1 MSASPPPQ
9 RAVMVDRRWLGWQS
23 SVPEAIMNL
32 YARVAQNDASCTE
45 IRLSHKAL
53 GRQNY
58 QDLLIHLA
66 KLLEVNTTVSLFFLH
81 QTEIATEAA
90 LAIGNMIRC
99 NQSITALCFHRVDA
113 TYLATVLGMS
123 LSENTHITSL
133 ALFANT
139 FATFQAFQPLMH
151 CLEHAQSRV
160 TQLSLESC
168 HLNDECLTS
177 LWDALSTNS
186 VLNKLD
192 LRDMRLTESDVIQLS
207 EALQSNVARCQIQTL
222 LLDKNWMQDDGCAAI
237 ARWMTARRQHHRSQ
251 LEELSLAYNHIGS
264 EGVLALAHALT
275 VIHRDE
281 GSKTNLQTHSTPY
294 VLLSS
299 LNLSGNALTA
309 EDIAN
314 LMDALIATQPLPT
327 PGEISLPSTPYSI
340 LTPNS
345 ILSKLSLEDC
355 SLEDNALLLV
365 AQALPHL
372 GLASLNLSGHVVSK
386 AIGYIIRQALQ
397 STTACATLLDF
408 QLDLAD
414 DDQKALINF
423 YVRLNRGGRYLL
435 GLSHYQRPQSTQSD
449 EGQLA
454 SEGTAMREQRAVAG
468 PVATAKSMPCS
479 LWPLVLARLS
489 KAQTLDE
496 IGQSSGRS
504 MGDNPS
510 NSTGAESTFQA
521 DVMYYMLREKVEL
534 VQQSVMQLSSGE
546 NDLEGASSTRKRK
559 RLT

>member
-1 MSASPPPQ
+1 
-9 RAVMVDRRWLGWQS
+9 MVERQWLELRS
-23 SVPEAIMNL
+23 SVPQAIMNL

-45 IRLSHKAL
+45 IRLCHKLL

-99 NQSITALCFHRVDA
+99 NQSIKALRFHRVDA

-281 GSKTNLQTHSTPY
+281 GSNTNLQTHSTPY

-327 PGEISLPSTPYSI
+327 PGGISLPS
-340 LTPNS
+340 TPNS

-355 SLEDNALLLV
+355 SLEDDALLLV

-386 AIGYIIRQALQ
+386 AIGYIILQALQ

-414 DDQKALINF
+414 DDQEALINF
-423 YVRLNRGGRYLL
+423 YMRLNRGGRYLL
-435 GLSHYQRPQSTQSD
+435 GLSHYERPQSTQSD
-449 EGQLA
+449 EGQLP

-468 PVATAKSMPCS
+468 PIATAKSMPCS

-496 IGQSSGRS
+496 IGQSRGQS

-510 NSTGAESTFQA
+510 NSTGAESTIQA

-534 VQQSVMQLSSGE
+534 VQQSVMQLSSEE

-559 RLT
+559 R